1 MSYLGPGFI
10 REEQDVMYLILYV
23 LTFFPAPISEPDLLD
38 AVMVD
43 GAFGYF
49 EFSTAFQRLR
59 ETKSIGSTEKDGET
73 LYYLT
78 PIGRKAIET
87 LASGLPL
94 SVREKAERSSL
105 RVMARIRRD
114 ASIKASHV
122 QNPDGT
128 YTVELGIRD
137 RDTELLTVRLQA
149 VTRRQCSLLEDTF
162 RRRAEPLYVEL
173 LTLLSG
179 DIPAE

>member
-1 MSYLGPGFI
+1 MSYLSPGFI

-49 EFSTAFQRLR
+49 EFSMAFHRLR
-59 ETKSIGSTEKDGET
+59 ETKSIGATQVGGET

-78 PIGRKAIET
+78 PVGRKAIET
-87 LASGLPL
+87 LFSGLPL

-105 RVMARIRRD
+105 RVLARIRRD
-114 ASIKASHV
+114 AAVKAGHTK
-122 QNPDGT
+122 NPDGT

-137 RDTELLTVRLQA
+137 GQTELLTVRLQA
-149 VTRRQCSLLEDTF
+149 VTRGQCALLEDTF
-162 RRRAEPLYVEL
+162 RRRAEPLYAEL

>member
-10 REEQDVMYLILYV
+10 REEQDVMYLILYT
-23 LTFFPAPISEPDLLD
+23 LTFFPNPISEPDLLD
-38 AVMVD
+38 AVMID

-59 ETKSIGSTEKDGET
+59 ETKCIGTKEEKGDAR
-73 LYYLT
+73 YYLT
-78 PIGRKAIET
+78 PVGRKAIET

-105 RVMARIRRD
+105 RVLARIRRD
-114 ASIKASHV
+114 ATIRAEHK
-122 QNPDGT
+122 QNPDGS

-137 RDTELLTVRLQA
+137 RDTELLTVRLQTF
-149 VTRRQCSLLEDTF
+149 TRGQCSLLENTF
-162 RRRAEPLYVEL
+162 RRRAEPLYAEL